1 MIVELF
7 FPRIIFLGLPR
18 TVFLC
23 ALSLGIVFSM
33 RNAGIKKKVG
43 ALVRYELVVL
53 FIFLWIFIAIAF
65 LTEFEYEG
73 MISTAKWELVQI
85 FYFTIS
91 TIMQFMI
98 YNFLW
103 KKNKVLKVVTI
114 LLSAA
119 IMCCVLYFV
128 LSFVLNL

>member
-18 TVFLC
+18 TAFLC

-33 RNAGIKKKVG
+33 RNAGIKEQVG
-43 ALVRYELVVL
+43 ALVRYELIVL

-65 LTEFEYEG
+65 LIEFEYEG
-73 MISTAKWELVQI
+73 MISIAKWELEQI
-85 FYFTIS
+85 FSFTIS

>member
-18 TVFLC
+18 TAFLC

-33 RNAGIKKKVG
+33 RNAGIKEQVG
-43 ALVRYELVVL
+43 ALVRYELIVL
-53 FIFLWIFIAIAF
+53 FIFLWIFIAFSF
-65 LTEFEYEG
+65 LIEFEYEG

-85 FYFTIS
+85 FSFTIS
-91 TIMQFMI
+91 TIMQLMI

-128 LSFVLNL
+128 LSFVA